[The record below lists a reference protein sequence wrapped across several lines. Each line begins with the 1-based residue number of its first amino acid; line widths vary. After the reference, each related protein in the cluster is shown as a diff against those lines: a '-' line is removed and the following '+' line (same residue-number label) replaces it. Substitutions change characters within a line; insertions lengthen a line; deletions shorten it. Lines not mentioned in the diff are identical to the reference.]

1 MVHVV
6 LPLPKQVWPRGLTL
20 RTFMIRG
27 LFCAMALQVVRAAV
41 SPAVNRGGTDLAC
54 QYRGV
59 KALMSW
65 EQNSKPLY
73 LPAGEGDHFAASRN
87 GRRPQKEQLHIHWDT
102 TTYSQLCV
110 PEMFFS
116 TFIESDSP
124 HLSICPPFPS
134 HPIPCGIPWTY
145 SWLSR
150 LHIFAHT
157 ASSAWDAIPSP
168 DHFAHQNSIT
178 AQVLIL
184 LHSRAFPTA
193 PNPKELPFSSPYRFY
208 VSLFAFSWGP
218 CFYYRL
224 HLLIVKTLLGDLYM
238 VYMYTTFRYCA
249 KLCYL
254 QPICKCLCLLFR
266 ASIPNIPVLQLR
278 KLRFWKVRQIA
289 QDSNISQ
296 VTDAGLDP
304 GSLRHKAWALNRW
317 CCPRQSYVLP
327 SRVRMP
333 QVIANA
339 HTTLSS
345 VLTHRG

>member
-6 LPLPKQVWPRGLTL
+6 LPLPKQVWPRRLTL
-20 RTFMIRG
+20 RTFMIRD

-41 SPAVNRGGTDLAC
+41 SLAVNLGGTDLAC

-102 TTYSQLCV
+102 TTYSELCV

-150 LHIFAHT
+150 LRIFAHT
-157 ASSAWDAIPSP
+157 ASSAWDAIPTP
-168 DHFAHQNSIT
+168 DHFAHQNSII
-178 AQVLIL
+178 AQVLIR
-184 LHSRAFPTA
+184 LHSGAFPTS
-193 PNPKELPFSSPYRFY
+193 PNPKELLFSSPILLLCFL
-208 VSLFAFSWGP
+208 VCIFLGTLF
-218 CFYYRL
+218 
-224 HLLIVKTLLGDLYM
+224 LLQIT
-238 VYMYTTFRYCA
+238 
-249 KLCYL
+249 
-254 QPICKCLCLLFR
+254 
-266 ASIPNIPVLQLR
+266 SIN
-278 KLRFWKVRQIA
+278 
-289 QDSNISQ
+289 S
-296 VTDAGLDP
+296 
-304 GSLRHKAWALNRW
+304 
-317 CCPRQSYVLP
+317 
-327 SRVRMP
+327 
-333 QVIANA
+333 
-339 HTTLSS
+339 
-345 VLTHRG
+345 